1 MRLILRDVDLPAWSE
16 AARTLA
22 DGDADLVSLWAD
34 EGRVRMALG
43 RPETGGLEIVS
54 LACPDGRFP
63 SVGAVHAPAIRLER
77 AACDLYGLN
86 ATGALDDRPWLD
98 HGRWPVS
105 APLGAA
111 TPHDG
116 KGAAYKF
123 LAAEGDGL
131 HQIPVGP
138 VHAGIIEPG
147 HFRFHAS
154 GEAVVRLEQRLGYKH
169 KGVDALFRGAE
180 IDKAAVLAGRISG
193 DSAVAY
199 AFAFALAVES
209 ALGVTPP
216 PRAAK
221 LRGVMAE
228 LERVA
233 NHIGDIG
240 AICNDASFAL
250 LQAHGSTWR
259 ERALRASEAA
269 FGHRLMMDAIVPGGL
284 VRDIAPQGAAA
295 IGDFTKALRA
305 GLPRMVKLYDDTAS
319 LQDRTVRTGLLSKAL
334 VRQFAAGGCVGRAS
348 GRNFD
353 ARREYPY
360 APYDGLGFSVVTHA
374 DGDVNARVW
383 LRFGEIEQSLDLI
396 DALLARLPE
405 GKTLERLSAVAE
417 PREGFAL
424 TEGFRGEVFAAV
436 RLGAGG
442 NVARAHFRDPSW
454 FQWPLLEAAIEG
466 NIVADFPLCNKSFNG
481 SYSGV
486 DL

>member
-1 MRLILRDVDLPAWSE
+1 MRLTLRDADPTIWSE
-16 AARTLA
+16 VSQALVE
-22 DGDADLVSLWAD
+22 GDADLVSLWGD
-34 EGRVRMALG
+34 EGRVRMAVG
-43 RPETGGLEIVS
+43 RREEGGLEIVS
-54 LACPDGRFP
+54 LACAGGQFP
-63 SVGAVHAPAIRLER
+63 SVGVVHTPALRLER
-77 AACDLYGLN
+77 AACDLYGLT

-98 HGRWPVS
+98 HGRWNVA

-111 TPHDG
+111 TPHDAQG
-116 KGAAYKF
+116 SVYKF
-123 LAAEGDGL
+123 LTAEGDGL

-154 GEAVVRLEQRLGYKH
+154 GETVVRLEERLGYKH
-169 KGVDALFRGAE
+169 KGVDALFRGA
-180 IDKAAVLAGRISG
+180 DLATAATLAGRISG
-193 DSAVAY
+193 DSTVAY

-233 NHIGDIG
+233 NHIGDVG

-269 FGHRLMMDAIVPGGL
+269 FGHRLMMDAIVPGG
-284 VRDIAPQGAAA
+284 VAKDITPKGVAA
-295 IGDFTKALRA
+295 IGEFVKSMRA
-305 GLPRMVKLYDDTAS
+305 GLPRIVKLYDDTAS

-334 VRQFAAGGCVGRAS
+334 VRQFATGGYVGRAS

-353 ARREYPY
+353 ARRDYAY
-360 APYDGLGFSVVTHA
+360 APYDGLGLSVVTHA
-374 DGDVNARVW
+374 AGDVNARVW

-405 GKTLERLSAVAE
+405 GAIRSDLLGVAE
-417 PREGFAL
+417 PREGFAF

-436 RLGAGG
+436 RLNADQS
-442 NVARAHFRDPSW
+442 VARAHFRDPSW